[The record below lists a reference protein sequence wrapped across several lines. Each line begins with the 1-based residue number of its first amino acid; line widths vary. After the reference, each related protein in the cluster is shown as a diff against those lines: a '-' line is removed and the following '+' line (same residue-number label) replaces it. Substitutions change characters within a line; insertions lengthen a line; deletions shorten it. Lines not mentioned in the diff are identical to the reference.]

1 MNLAIQP
8 FSHFSASVARVRR
21 YKNLIIT
28 ITITITL
35 EQDSEGGIAQLAP
48 SPRLLMMMLMY

>member
-28 ITITITL
+28 ITL

>member
-28 ITITITL
+28 ITITL
-35 EQDSEGGIAQLAP
+35 EQDSEGGIAQLAQ